1 MSTCQNRGTRKNDA
15 FLWHHPPKKNSQQ
28 GTLKHKH
35 KHKYQHKHRLR
46 IPLEQPRF
54 WGSLT
59 LRGTEAW
66 KQAGLALTTMRKSAL
81 SILGAAACDHQALNG
96 RKLQALDCAFPLKA
110 SVTRRSTRE
119 VEGTIPF
126 APQKGGNQ
134 FCWSDLPK
142 KVGWDCSS
150 AVPMERTGPL
160 TMTHTRQFVFAPP
173 RHRQEDHAGEVGQ
186 AAHHSG
192 LSFF

>member
-1 MSTCQNRGTRKNDA
+1 MLSFGI
-15 FLWHHPPKKNSQQ
+15 PKKKQKKTKGQ
-28 GTLKHKH
+28 HTTLKHKH

-59 LRGTEAW
+59 LRSTEAW

-126 APQKGGNQ
+126 APPKRWESVLLVRPPKTGRMGL
-134 FCWSDLPK
+134 FIRGSHGADWSSNHD
-142 KVGWDCSS
+142 
-150 AVPMERTGPL
+150 TH
-160 TMTHTRQFVFAPP
+160 THTRRFVFAPP
-173 RHRQEDHAGEVGQ
+173 RLRQEDHAGEVGQ

-192 LSFF
+192 LS